1 MCLIFLQGLVGGC
14 NLIFNPEWSASLGDM
29 GFLSPDGRSYSFDH
43 RAKGYSRGE
52 GFCMVLVKNLA
63 MAIEDGNIIRAVIRA
78 TSSNQDGRTPVI
90 CQPSSRAQED
100 MIRDAYIKADLD
112 TSETRFFEAHGTGT
126 SVGDPLEAKAI
137 NAVFGPQRCKSEP
150 LYIGSVKSSIGH
162 TEGASGLAGLIKT
175 ILVLEKAV
183 IPPNALYE
191 KPNPSIA
198 LDDWNLEVSPLEVL
212 SRCYCLRASS
222 FLVTPFH
229 GQPKV
234 SGGLLSTHLVSGA
247 RTHMLS

>member
-1 MCLIFLQGLVGGC
+1 M
-14 NLIFNPEWSASLGDM
+14 GDM

-43 RAKGYSRGE
+43 KANGYSRGE
-52 GFCMVLVKNLA
+52 GFCIILVKSLA
-63 MAIEDGNIIRAVIRA
+63 MAIQDGNTVRAVIRA

-126 SVGDPLEAKAI
+126 PVGDPLEAKAI
-137 NAVFGPQRCKSEP
+137 NAVFGPQRSKSEP
-150 LYIGSVKSSIGH
+150 LYVGSLKSSIGH

-175 ILVLEKAV
+175 VLVLEKAV

-191 KPNPSIA
+191 KPNSLIP
-198 LDDWNLEVSPLEVL
+198 LDDWTIEVRFLKVL
-212 SRCYCLRASS
+212 SW
-222 FLVTPFH
+222 V
-229 GQPKV
+229 
-234 SGGLLSTHLVSGA
+234 LLLTGF
-247 RTHMLS
+247 